1 MKKIHFF
8 NLAYR
13 KYKWKITIAA
23 TLIFIVALYTSFYF
37 SLEYF
42 NVVSMVLYFSYFGYE
57 IYKNTRKNCYSY
69 ISDDRFKLRLDGE
82 KLDVDSKFITEVW
95 LDNGQLHLQRI
106 NRVDS
111 FNVSHLNPVHVDKLV
126 KVIKEQQAPA
136 V

>member
-13 KYKWKITIAA
+13 KYKWQITIASS
-23 TLIFIVALYTSFYF
+23 LVFGIFLYVSFHF
-37 SLEYF
+37 ELEYL
-42 NVVSMVLYFSYFGYE
+42 NLVSAVLYLWFLGYE
-57 IYKNTRKNCYSY
+57 IYKNTRKNSYSF
-69 ISDDRFKLRLDGE
+69 INNDRFKLSLDGQ

-126 KVIKEQQAPA
+126 GILKAYKQ
-136 V
+136 

>member
-13 KYKWKITIAA
+13 KYKWHIVIITSLVLLLAIYVGWEYD
-23 TLIFIVALYTSFYF
+23 LKYF
-37 SLEYF
+37 SHVITL
-42 NVVSMVLYFSYFGYE
+42 LYLSYFGYE
-57 IYKNTRKNCYSY
+57 FYKNTRKNSYSF
-69 ISDDRFKLRLDGE
+69 INNDRFKLRLDGE

-95 LDNGQLHLQRI
+95 LDSGQLHLQRI

-126 KVIKEQQAPA
+126 GILKAYIQ
-136 V
+136 

>member
-1 MKKIHFF
+1 VNKIHFF

-13 KYKWKITIAA
+13 KYKWQITIAV
-23 TLIFIVALYTSFYF
+23 TLIFIAAFYTSIHLE
-37 SLEYF
+37 LEYF
-42 NVVSMVLYFSYFGYE
+42 SHVFTVLYLSYFGYE
-57 IYKNTRKNCYSY
+57 IYKNTRKNSYSF
-69 ISDDRFKLRLDGE
+69 INKERFKLRLDGE

-126 KVIKEQQAPA
+126 GILKAYIQ
-136 V
+136 